1 LFSFGFLFC
10 FVDLFIFPFAYPLWW
25 CELWWVRLDSA
36 TVLGGGVGVQ
46 LRPIDE
52 RGVDSVEIMPEA
64 APADTG
70 WLLMALALIVPKI

>member
-1 LFSFGFLFC
+1 
-10 FVDLFIFPFAYPLWW
+10 
-25 CELWWVRLDSA
+25 
-36 TVLGGGVGVQ
+36 VLGGGVGVQ